1 MARSTPTFTPVGK
14 YALGSLISLALLFS
28 DLTFQTFSSS
38 RGLIQATGIYS
49 QLILT
54 NIFDSA
60 FQFSSAYKD
69 KKDLIKINQNLRD
82 EILMIQNKNFLDEQS
97 QLISHEILKLQENL
111 KEINGDRASKSFQVA
126 SVDLKNYFCCSSHSL
141 YLKNPNNFNVK
152 SNLPVSNG
160 KTFIGQTSGMDLN
173 LVKVILFSDAS
184 HILPIKIKDFYC
196 NASGAGMPLKISCLA
211 PRNLASLAIKIND
224 LTFTSGMGGIFPNN
238 IAIGRVIRVTNIN
251 ADELEILI
259 ELAGN
264 PLKQNYFGILL
275 NS

>member
-97 QLISHEILKLQENL
+97 QLISQEILKLQENL
-111 KEINGDRASKSFQVA
+111 KEINGDRVDINNDIDAMFEVMEERSRTIGDYEGSDNIVYRVQVGAYKYELSEDIFTGLDDLLVLFGEDGLTRYMTESFRNTEDANQRKQELLVEGFEDA
-126 SVDLKNYFCCSSHSL
+126 FMTAY
-141 YLKNPNNFNVK
+141 
-152 SNLPVSNG
+152 SNG
-160 KTFIGQTSGMDLN
+160 SRIELPSSGN
-173 LVKVILFSDAS
+173 GV
-184 HILPIKIKDFYC
+184 
-196 NASGAGMPLKISCLA
+196 MPK
-211 PRNLASLAIKIND
+211 
-224 LTFTSGMGGIFPNN
+224 
-238 IAIGRVIRVTNIN
+238 
-251 ADELEILI
+251 EEILLMMTKI
-259 ELAGN
+259 
-264 PLKQNYFGILL
+264 ILVNL
-275 NS
+275 N